1 MYIFATFR
9 AVGVYAD
16 EPERLVNGIPINI
29 EQYPQAVSI
38 QSTQNSHMCG
48 GSIISSLHI
57 LTAAHCVEPL
67 IKNDRLR
74 QSVTIVS
81 GTTMLNSGGQAHR
94 ISRMWYHESYNPNA
108 PGRDAGFDIGLIKVR
123 I

>member
-1 MYIFATFR
+1 
-9 AVGVYAD
+9 
-16 EPERLVNGIPINI
+16 
-29 EQYPQAVSI
+29 
-38 QSTQNSHMCG
+38 MCG

-74 QSVTIVS
+74 QSITIVS
-81 GTTMLNSGGQAHR
+81 GTTLLNSGGQAHG
-94 ISRMWYHESYNPNA
+94 ISRMWCHESYNPNT

-123 I
+123 ILDKSCYIRFIYTVTFPMHMFFNFTTLHNKII